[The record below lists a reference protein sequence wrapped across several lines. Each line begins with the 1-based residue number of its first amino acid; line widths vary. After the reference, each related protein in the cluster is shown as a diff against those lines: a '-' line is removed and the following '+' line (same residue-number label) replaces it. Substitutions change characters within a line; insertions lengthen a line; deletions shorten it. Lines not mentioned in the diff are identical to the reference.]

1 MTLPEVMVQPSP
13 DDVEPAVRVI
23 RTTLARDH
31 LVHEPAL
38 RVLREAF
45 RYEPDDLEVLLVR
58 EAEEWAG
65 DEDQAWPLPGA

>member
-13 DDVEPAVRVI
+13 DDVEPEVRVI

-45 RYEPDDLEVLLVR
+45 RCEPDDLEVLLVR
-58 EAEEWAG
+58 EAEEWAD